1 LIMIR
6 CIAIDDELLALDLIE
21 DNMKKLPFL
30 ELVKKC
36 KGAFE
41 AMDVLRKEQIDL
53 IFLDIQMPDVSG
65 IQLLKT
71 LKTKPLV
78 IITTAYEKYA
88 TEGFNL
94 DVIDYLLKP
103 YSFERFLKA
112 VNKASEYIELRDK
125 GAIQESVK
133 EGSVHP
139 NYLFVRADY
148 KLVKIDLANVLY
160 IEGLKDY
167 VKIYMGD
174 KPVLTQMSM
183 KALEEKL
190 PPKEFVRVHR
200 SFIVSFSKIDFIQK
214 QMLTIGQKEIPISE
228 NYRDQLFSMINND
241 KTIL

>member
-1 LIMIR
+1 MIR

-21 DNMKKLPFL
+21 DNIKKLPFM
-30 ELVKKC
+30 EMVKKC
-36 KGAFE
+36 KSAFE
-41 AMDVLRKEQIDL
+41 AMEVMRQEQIDL

-71 LKTKPLV
+71 LKSKPMV

-112 VNKASEYIELRDK
+112 VNKATEYQDLRDK
-125 GAIQESVK
+125 AIIQENQK
-133 EGSVHP
+133 EAGSTS

-148 KLVKIDLANVLY
+148 KLVKIELASILY

-167 VKIYMGD
+167 VKIYLGD
-174 KPVLTQMSM
+174 KPILTQMSM
-183 KALEEKL
+183 KALEERL
-190 PPKEFVRVHR
+190 PSKDFVRVHR
-200 SFIVSFSKIDFIQK
+200 SFIVAFSKIDFIQK
-214 QMLTIGQKEIPISE
+214 QMLTIGRKEIPISE
-228 NYRDQLFSMINND
+228 HYRDQLFKMINHENQ
-241 KTIL
+241 

>member
-1 LIMIR
+1 MIR
-6 CIAIDDELLALDLIE
+6 CIAIDDEILALDLIE
-21 DNMKKLPFL
+21 DNIRKLPFL
-30 ELVKKC
+30 EMVKKC
-36 KGAFE
+36 KSAFE
-41 AMDVLRKEQIDL
+41 AMEVLRHEQIDL

-65 IQLLKT
+65 IQLIKT
-71 LKTKPLV
+71 LKTKPMV

-112 VNKASEYIELRDK
+112 VNKASEYQDLRDK
-125 GAIQESVK
+125 ALAQENMKEVSV
-133 EGSVHP
+133 SP

-148 KLVKIDLANVLY
+148 KLVKIDLANILY

-167 VKIYMGD
+167 VKIYLGD

-190 PPKEFVRVHR
+190 PPRDFVRVHR
-200 SFIVSFSKIDFIQK
+200 SFIVAFSKIDFIQK
-214 QMLTIGQKEIPISE
+214 QMLTIGKKEIPISE
-228 NYRDQLFSMINND
+228 HYRDQLFTMINSD
-241 KTIL
+241 KSIS

>member
-1 LIMIR
+1 MIR

-21 DNMKKLPFL
+21 DNIKKLPFM
-30 ELVKKC
+30 EMVKKC
-36 KGAFE
+36 KSAFE
-41 AMDVLRKEQIDL
+41 AMEVMRQEQIDL

-71 LKTKPLV
+71 LKSKPMV

-112 VNKASEYIELRDK
+112 VNKATEYQDLRDK
-125 GAIQESVK
+125 AIIQENQK
-133 EGSVHP
+133 EVGSTS

-148 KLVKIDLANVLY
+148 KLVKIELASILY

-167 VKIYMGD
+167 VKIYLGD
-174 KPVLTQMSM
+174 KPILTQMSM
-183 KALEEKL
+183 KALEERL
-190 PPKEFVRVHR
+190 PSKDFVRVHR
-200 SFIVSFSKIDFIQK
+200 SFIVAFSKIDFIQK
-214 QMLTIGQKEIPISE
+214 QMLTIGRKEIPISE
-228 NYRDQLFSMINND
+228 HYRDQLFKMINHENQ
-241 KTIL
+241 